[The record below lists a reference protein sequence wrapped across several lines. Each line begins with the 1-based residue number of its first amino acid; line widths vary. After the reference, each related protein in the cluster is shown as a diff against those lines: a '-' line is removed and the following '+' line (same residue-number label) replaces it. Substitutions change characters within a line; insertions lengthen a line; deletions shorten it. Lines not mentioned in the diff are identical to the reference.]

1 MIEFIRKQ
9 DAINALGEEPE
20 VWYDDDYVIGAR
32 DEWVSN
38 KLSIEALDRVDVKPF
53 IRAKWIVEENM
64 HGFLT
69 CECSN
74 CGEETRET
82 VMGKPRFMFCP
93 MCGAMMEYNDA

>member
-20 VWYDDDYVIGAR
+20 VWYDDDYEIGAR

-53 IRAKWIVEENM
+53 IRAKWIVEENTF
-64 HGFLT
+64 GFLT

-74 CGEETRET
+74 CGEITRDT
-82 VMGKPRFMFCP
+82 VMGKPKFKYCP
-93 MCGAMMEYNDA
+93 MCGAYMEED